1 MINLELYEDSHYE
14 GKNYYFEVTQN
25 DKKTSKLLE
34 YYFIKE
40 MVKNKQRVVPV
51 SDERENRLLELEER
65 MRELERKINFI
76 FRSGI
81 SIEPMIVPDFPES
94 EISDCND
101 KIEAFLEKND
111 SINPRE
117 FAEEND
123 LDVKLVLLCIDRLIS
138 EGRLE
143 W

>member
-1 MINLELYEDSHYE
+1 VINLELYEDSHYE
-14 GKNYYFEVTQN
+14 ENNYYFEVAQN
-25 DKKTSKLLE
+25 DKKTSKVLD
-34 YYFIKE
+34 YFIKE

-111 SINPRE
+111 SINPWK

-138 EGRLE
+138 EDRLE

>member
-14 GKNYYFEVTQN
+14 ENNYYFEVAQN
-25 DKKTSKLLE
+25 DKKTSKVLD
-34 YYFIKE
+34 YFIKE

-111 SINPRE
+111 SINPWK

>member
-1 MINLELYEDSHYE
+1 M
-14 GKNYYFEVTQN
+14 QN

>member
-14 GKNYYFEVTQN
+14 ENNYYFEVAQN
-25 DKKTSKLLE
+25 DKKTSKVLD
-34 YYFIKE
+34 YFIKE

-111 SINPRE
+111 SINPWK

-138 EGRLE
+138 EDRLE

>member
-65 MRELERKINFI
+65 MQELERKINFI
-76 FRSGI
+76 FKSGI

-111 SINPRE
+111 SINPWK

>member
-1 MINLELYEDSHYE
+1 MINLELYEDCHYE
-14 GKNYYFEVTQN
+14 GNNYYYEVTQN
-25 DKKTSKLLE
+25 DKKTSKLLK
-34 YYFIKE
+34 YYFINE
-40 MVKNKQRVVPV
+40 MAKNKQRVVPV
-51 SDERENRLLELEER
+51 SGERENRLLELEER
-65 MRELERKINFI
+65 MQELERKINFI
-76 FRSGI
+76 FKSGI

-111 SINPRE
+111 SINPWE

>member
-1 MINLELYEDSHYE
+1 VINLELYEDCHYE
-14 GKNYYFEVTQN
+14 GNNYYYEVTQN
-25 DKKTSKLLE
+25 DKKTSKLLK
-34 YYFIKE
+34 YYFINE
-40 MVKNKQRVVPV
+40 MAKNKQRVVPV
-51 SDERENRLLELEER
+51 SGERENRLLELEER
-65 MRELERKINFI
+65 MQELERKINFI
-76 FRSGI
+76 FKSGI

-111 SINPRE
+111 SINPWK